1 MSLRYLIDENVDPL
15 YKRQLLKKNPEIRV
29 FAVGDPGCPPK
40 STLDPEILFWCQE
53 NNCILVTNNR
63 ASMPP
68 HLAAHLDEGYHIPGI
83 LILNERM
90 SIGDMIE
97 ELLLIAVEG
106 NPSAYQDHITHL
118 PVT

>member
-1 MSLRYLIDENVDPL
+1 MSIHYLIDENIAPL
-15 YKRQLLKKNPEIRV
+15 YKRQLLKKASEMQV
-29 FAVGDPGCPPK
+29 YAVGDPGCPPRGM
-40 STLDPEILFWCQE
+40 LDPEILFWCEE

-68 HLAAHLDEGYHIPGI
+68 HLADHLAQGHHVPGI

-90 SIGDMIE
+90 SIGETIE
-97 ELLLIAVEG
+97 ELLLIAEEG
-106 NPSAYQDHITHL
+106 IPSAYQDQITFL